1 MSRLQFTRL
10 SHCMFTKNFRGKSC
24 ESNETKNQ
32 LQYNVLYKGRIGENI
47 FCQNRKQ
54 FEVFTVETLVFRS
67 TATHRVSYLIAVSQ
81 EVLQSTPKIIYST
94 VKQDG

>member
-54 FEVFTVETLVFRS
+54 FEVFTAKSLVFRS
-67 TATHRVSYLIAVSQ
+67 TAIHRVSYLIAVSQ
-81 EVLQSTPKIIYST
+81 EVLQSTPKILQPSILDS
-94 VKQDG
+94 